1 MTSGKQA
8 RRQRQAQVAR
18 PPVRSTG
25 GGRQAST
32 KVLLYAAA
40 GIAGIAVAIGLV
52 FAFSGGGSSSANPTT
67 VSALPDAAAS
77 TALFKGIP
85 QRGNVL
91 GKPSAPVTMVEYIDL
106 QCPICRAFETEV
118 MPPIVERYVRT
129 GKLKVVARPIAFIGP
144 DSLRGRD
151 ATIAAGHQNRLFDF
165 AQLLYANQGPEN
177 GGWLNDEIV
186 ASAAKSIPGVNVQQ
200 LVDTSNSSGV
210 ASTAKQYD
218 SQAKSDRVGGT
229 PAIYIGKSGGTYAPV
244 SPETLPEVATVS
256 AAIDR
261 ALKP

>member
-8 RRQRQAQVAR
+8 RRQRQAQAAR
-18 PPVRSTG
+18 PPVRST

-52 FAFSGGGSSSANPTT
+52 FAFSGGGGSSSASSTT

-106 QCPICRAFETEV
+106 QCPVCRAFETEV
-118 MPPIVERYVRT
+118 MPTIAERYVRT
-129 GKLKVVARPIAFIGP
+129 GKLKVVARPIAFLGP

-200 LVDTSNSSGV
+200 LVDTSNSSVV
-210 ASTAKQYD
+210 ASTAKQYE
-218 SQAKSDRVGGT
+218 SQAKADGVGGT
-229 PAIYIGKSGGTYAPV
+229 PAIYVGKSGGTYAPV

-256 AAIDR
+256 DAIDG
-261 ALKP
+261 ALKR

>member
-25 GGRQAST
+25 GRQAST
-32 KVLLYAAA
+32 KVLLLAAA
-40 GIAGIAVAIGLV
+40 GIAGVAVAIGLV
-52 FAFSGGGSSSANPTT
+52 FALRGGGSSSATSTT
-67 VSALPDAAAS
+67 VSALPDAAAT
-77 TALFKGIP
+77 TALFGGIP

-106 QCPICRAFETEV
+106 QCPVCRAFETEV
-118 MPPIVERYVRT
+118 MPTIVDRYVRT
-129 GKLKVVARPIAFIGP
+129 GKLKVEARPIAFIGP
-144 DSLRGRD
+144 DSARGRR
-151 ATIAAGHQNRLFDF
+151 ATIAAARQNRMFDF

-186 ASAAKSIPGVNVQQ
+186 ASAAKSIPGVNVQA
-200 LVDTSNSSGV
+200 LVDASNSSGV
-210 ASTAKQYD
+210 ESTGKRYE
-218 SQAKSDRVGGT
+218 SQATIDGVGGT

-244 SPETLPEVATVS
+244 SPETAPDAATVA

-261 ALKP
+261 ALR

>member
-52 FAFSGGGSSSANPTT
+52 FAFSGGGSSSANSTT
-67 VSALPDAAAS
+67 VTALPDAAAS
-77 TALFKGIP
+77 TSLFKGIP
-85 QRGNVL
+85 QRGNEL

-106 QCPICRAFETEV
+106 QCPVCRAFETEV
-118 MPPIVERYVRT
+118 MPSIVDRYVRT
-129 GKLKVVARPIAFIGP
+129 GKLKVEARPIAFIGP
-144 DSLRGRD
+144 DSQRGQR
-151 ATIAAGHQNRLFDF
+151 ATIAAGRQNRLFDF

-177 GGWLNDEIV
+177 GGWLSDEMV
-186 ASAAKSIPGVNVQQ
+186 ASAAKSIPGVKVQE
-200 LVDTSNSSGV
+200 LVDASNSSGV
-210 ASTAKQYD
+210 ESTAKGYE
-218 SQAKSDRVGGT
+218 SQATADAVRGT
-229 PAIYIGKSGGTYAPV
+229 PALYVGKSGGTYAPV
-244 SPETLPEVATVS
+244 SATDVS
-256 AAIDR
+256 AAIER
-261 ALKP
+261 ALG

>member
-18 PPVRSTG
+18 PPVRST

-106 QCPICRAFETEV
+106 QCPVCRAFETEV
-118 MPPIVERYVRT
+118 MPTIVDRYVRT
-129 GKLKVVARPIAFIGP
+129 GKLKVEARPIAFIGP
-144 DSLRGRD
+144 DSQRGQR
-151 ATIAAGHQNRLFDF
+151 ATIAAGRQNRLFDF

-177 GGWLNDEIV
+177 GGWLSDEMV
-186 ASAAKSIPGVNVQQ
+186 ASAAKSIPGVRVQE
-200 LVDTSNSSGV
+200 LVDASNSSGV
-210 ASTAKQYD
+210 ESIAKGYE
-218 SQAKSDRVGGT
+218 SQATADGVRGT
-229 PAIYIGKSGGTYAPV
+229 PALYVGKSGGTYAPV
-244 SPETLPEVATVS
+244 SATDVS
-256 AAIDR
+256 AAIER
-261 ALKP
+261 ALG

>member
-1 MTSGKQA
+1 MAAPPPVARKGA
-8 RRQRQAQVAR
+8 RRR
-18 PPVRSTG
+18 
-25 GGRQAST
+25 ASP
-32 KVLLYAAA
+32 KVLLVAALA
-40 GIAGIAVAIGLV
+40 GLV
-52 FAFSGGGSSSANPTT
+52 LVGAVVGISLAVGGNSSSAAATIPTVGSLT
-67 VSALPDAAAS
+67 NALPNAAAVQREF
-77 TALFKGIP
+77 AGIP
-85 QRGNVL
+85 QNGLVL
-91 GKPSAPVTMVEYIDL
+91 GSAKAPLTMVEYIDL

-129 GKLKVVARPIAFIGP
+129 GNLKVVARPIAFIGP

-210 ASTAKQYD
+210 ASSAKQYD

>member
-18 PPVRSTG
+18 PPVRST

-106 QCPICRAFETEV
+106 QCPVCRAFETEV
-118 MPPIVERYVRT
+118 MPTIVDRYVRT
-129 GKLKVVARPIAFIGP
+129 GKLKVEARPIAFIGP
-144 DSLRGRD
+144 DSQRGQR
-151 ATIAAGHQNRLFDF
+151 ATIAAGRQNRLFDF

-177 GGWLNDEIV
+177 GGWLSDEMA
-186 ASAAKSIPGVNVQQ
+186 ASAAKSIPGVRVQE
-200 LVDTSNSSGV
+200 LVDASNSSGV
-210 ASTAKQYD
+210 ESTAKGYE
-218 SQAKSDRVGGT
+218 SQATADGVRGT
-229 PAIYIGKSGGTYAPV
+229 PALYVGKSGGTYAPV
-244 SPETLPEVATVS
+244 SATEAS
-256 AAIDR
+256 AAIER
-261 ALKP
+261 ALG